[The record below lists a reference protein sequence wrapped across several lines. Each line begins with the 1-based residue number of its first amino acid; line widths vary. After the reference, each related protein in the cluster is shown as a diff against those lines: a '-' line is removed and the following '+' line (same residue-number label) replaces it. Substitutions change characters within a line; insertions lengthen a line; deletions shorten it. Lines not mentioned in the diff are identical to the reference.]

1 MKIERIILIIAL
13 EEVMVL
19 AMFLSGIGEVA
30 ESPFI
35 VPVAGCVMTL
45 GIVVASIWS
54 GIRSR
59 EMQSQE
65 RLAAIAKGLPLP
77 PSMDELAMLHGK
89 PVVAPNRRRGTIRLW
104 GIVMLGSAVG
114 LILFFVALATILQQ
128 RDVLCG
134 AALGLIP
141 LGIGVGL
148 LIDADLQK
156 KELVALESG
165 DRG

>member
-1 MKIERIILIIAL
+1 
-13 EEVMVL
+13 MVL

-35 VPVAGCVMTL
+35 VPVAACIMTL
-45 GIVVASIWS
+45 GMVVANIWK

-77 PSMDELAMLHGK
+77 PSADELAIVHGK
-89 PVVAPNRRRGTIRLW
+89 PVTAPRRRYAAVRLW
-104 GIVMLGSAVG
+104 GIVLLGAAVG
-114 LILFFVALATILQQ
+114 LILFFVSLSTILRQ
-128 RDVLCG
+128 REVLSG

-141 LGIGVGL
+141 LGIGLGL

-165 DRG
+165 ERA